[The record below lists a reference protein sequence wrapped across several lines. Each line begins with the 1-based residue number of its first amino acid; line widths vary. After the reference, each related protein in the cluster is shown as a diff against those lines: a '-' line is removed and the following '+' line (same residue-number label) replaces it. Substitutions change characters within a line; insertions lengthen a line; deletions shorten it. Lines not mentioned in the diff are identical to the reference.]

1 MKWQARLLF
10 LAAASLGVATA
21 GCGDGAGLHRKADTP
36 GGHSREVPL
45 ISGDVTDNLTGFVS
59 GQSENFSGSVA
70 ISSTSQGRMR
80 GDRYQMV
87 LISLAVESN
96 IGRQR

>member
-1 MKWQARLLF
+1 MKWQARLFF

-21 GCGDGAGLHRKADTP
+21 GCGDGAGVFRKADTP
-36 GGHSREVPL
+36 GLDSGQVPL

-59 GQSENFSGSVA
+59 GQSENYSSSVA
-70 ISSTSQGRMR
+70 IWSPSQSRMR
-80 GDRYQMV
+80 GDLYQMV
-87 LISLAVESN
+87 LITLAIESN